1 MSAFTVDEVRHLAAL
16 ARVELSAEEAAA
28 FAQQLGD
35 ILAFATEVQAVDLTA
50 LMRATTV
57 PGTTLPPASP
67 SREDALEPSLDRTAV
82 LGAAAGADC
91 GTGVFKVPRVI
102 NG

>member
-1 MSAFTVDEVRHLAAL
+1 MSAFTVEDVRRLAAL
-16 ARVELSAEEAAA
+16 ARLELSHDEAAA

-50 LMRATTV
+50 LTPASTV

-67 SREDALEPSLDRTAV
+67 SREDALEPSLNRTAV
-82 LGAAAGADC
+82 LGAASGADC